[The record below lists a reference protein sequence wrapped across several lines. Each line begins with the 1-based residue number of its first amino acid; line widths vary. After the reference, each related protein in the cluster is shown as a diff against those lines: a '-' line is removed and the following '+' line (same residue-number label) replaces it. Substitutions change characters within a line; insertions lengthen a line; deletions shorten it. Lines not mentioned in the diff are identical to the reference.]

1 MVRNLMR
8 RPWWE
13 RLNAALM
20 PKIGPPPLGPYNEEP
35 LPPTGAKP
43 CPICGHPME
52 EHHVERSETGDG
64 RTATRLH
71 CPAGRS
77 AP

>member
-1 MVRNLMR
+1 MR
-8 RPWWE
+8 QPWWE
-13 RLNAALM
+13 RLNSALM

-35 LPPTGAKP
+35 LPPIGAKP

-52 EHHVERSETGDG
+52 EHHFERSETGDG

-71 CPAGRS
+71 CPAGPG